1 MSRHLDNLQH
11 LVVKLEA
18 RYGQEDASVGELKAQ
33 LCALEK
39 RERERESARV
49 APSGVATS
57 RRDFSRGIG
66 VASATRLL

>member
-18 RYGQEDASVGELKAQ
+18 RYGQEDAAVGELKAQ
-33 LCALEK
+33 LSSLEK
-39 RERERESARV
+39 LEGERESSRF
-49 APSGVATS
+49 APSGVPTS
-57 RRDFSRGIG
+57 RRDFSRGMG